1 MGIVYSKSGTVTASM
16 CDSST
21 ALSPLAILQLVE
33 DGVTDLMGDLHIDGL
48 TAMREYGAM
57 WVFVKNVIRIYHR
70 PSWRTPFVLHSFI
83 SGHSAAKLMID
94 TEILESAEMTP
105 IAHSRLELCA
115 LDLQTGSIRKAATV
129 GVDPNAP
136 CEPALPD
143 LKYSRFPK
151 HDAKLLNTV
160 RVQSTNLDYCSHTNN
175 IEYFRF
181 ILNAYQASEL
191 ANREADQIEIHYGRQ
206 THEGDVLSV
215 LKCQDGA
222 TDYFS
227 ICTDKDIAVE
237 CKVSWKSQSTIQN

>member
-1 MGIVYSKSGTVTASM
+1 M
-16 CDSST
+16 CDSS
-21 ALSPLAILQLVE
+21 AMLSPLAILQLVE

-57 WVFVKNVIRIYHR
+57 WVFVKNVIRVYRR
-70 PSWRTPFVLHSFI
+70 PGWRTPFVLRSFI

-94 TEILESAEMTP
+94 TEILEGAETLP
-105 IAHSRLELCA
+105 AVHSRLELCA

-129 GVDPNAP
+129 GVDPGTP

-151 HDAKLLNTV
+151 RDAKLLDTV
-160 RVQSTNLDYCSHTNN
+160 KVQTTNLDYCSHTNN

-181 ILNAYQASEL
+181 ILNTYPASEL
-191 ANREADQIEIHYGRQ
+191 ASREVEQIEIHYGRQ
-206 THEGDVLSV
+206 THEGDILSV
-215 LKCQDGA
+215 TKSQDGA

-227 ICTDKDIAVE
+227 ICTDDGVAVE
-237 CKVSWKSQSTIQN
+237 CNINWKEIL